1 MESVVV
7 EGVVVMV
14 VLVTMYEHNGKKK
27 EGVERI

>member
-14 VLVTMYEHNGKKK
+14 VLVTMHEHNGKKK